1 MDLLPTEFYEDLLL
15 SVFNVYSDTTYTRIP
30 GTLGYCAKQ
39 LEEKASRK
47 YVWIENWTKISS
59 IQYYDLL
66 FNRVQPENVAQ
77 ASKFRLEKTVS
88 FDGSENSAASI
99 DDKVK
104 RQLENLLQEP
114 GMLSL
119 HLFSTKLNQT
129 WVELFSSW
137 KSLNLVYV
145 LDEFNDL
152 VYTLLKRLLDQKQ
165 LLHLFFDCAIPS
177 SKQTDLISEILQ
189 QAQFQILCFADG
201 SEEGVKNAIVS
212 KWEKNK
218 ELFAGKRVQ
227 WKRFVKLHD
236 NSFTRLKSIYASK
249 LQYRKEN
256 LLIEYY
262 LNLDVT
268 NQTTDEVFMQNVAA
282 SNLCFM

>member
-15 SVFNVYSDTTYTRIP
+15 SVFSVYSDSTYTRIP

-39 LEEKASRK
+39 LEEKASLK
-47 YVWIENWTKISS
+47 YVWIQNWTKISA
-59 IQYYDLL
+59 IEYYDVSLNQL
-66 FNRVQPENVAQ
+66 QPENVAQ
-77 ASKFRLEKTVS
+77 ASKFRLEKTIC
-88 FDGSENSAASI
+88 FYGSKYSAASI

-114 GMLSL
+114 GMLCL
-119 HLFSTKLNQT
+119 HLRSIKLNQT

-137 KSLNLVYV
+137 RSLNSVFVFY
-145 LDEFNDL
+145 EFNDL

-165 LLHLFFDCAIPS
+165 LLHLILKYAIPS
-177 SKQTDLISEILQ
+177 SKKTDLLCEFFQ
-189 QAQFQILCFADG
+189 QPQFQCLIFRGG
-201 SEEGVKNAIVS
+201 SEKGVKNAIVS

-236 NSFTRLKSIYASK
+236 NSFTRLKSMNASK

-256 LLIEYY
+256 LLIEYW
-262 LNLDVT
+262 NTDAT
-268 NQTTDEVFMQNVAA
+268 NQTTDEVFMFNVAD
-282 SNLCFM
+282 STLCFM

>member
-1 MDLLPTEFYEDLLL
+1 MDFVPTEFYEDLLL
-15 SVFNVYSDTTYTRIP
+15 NVFSRCSVSTFTQIS

-39 LEEKASRK
+39 LKEKASRK
-47 YVWIENWTKISS
+47 YVWIQNWTENSS

-66 FNRVQPENVAQ
+66 FNQLQPENVAQ
-77 ASKFRLEKTVS
+77 ASKFRLEKNVC
-88 FDGSENSAASI
+88 FCGSENSAASI

-114 GMLSL
+114 GMLCL
-119 HLFSTKLNQT
+119 HLQSTKLNQT

-145 LDEFNDL
+145 SYEFNDL

-165 LLHLFFDCAIPS
+165 LLRLSFDCAIPS
-177 SKQTDLISEILQ
+177 SKETDLICG
-189 QAQFQILCFADG
+189 F
-201 SEEGVKNAIVS
+201 EEGVKNAIVS

-218 ELFAGKRVQ
+218 ELFAGKWVQ

-236 NSFTRLKSIYASK
+236 NSFTRLKRVNARK

-256 LLIEYY
+256 LLIEY
-262 LNLDVT
+262 LNTDAT
-268 NQTTDEVFMQNVAA
+268 NQTTDKVFMQNVAA
-282 SNLCFM
+282 SNLRFM

>member
-1 MDLLPTEFYEDLLL
+1 MDLLPTEFYEDFLLN
-15 SVFNVYSDTTYTRIP
+15 VFSRYFVSEFTRIS

-39 LEEKASRK
+39 LKEKASLK
-47 YVWIENWTKISS
+47 YVWIQNWTKISA
-59 IQYYDLL
+59 IEYYDVSSNQL
-66 FNRVQPENVAQ
+66 QPENVAQ
-77 ASKFRLEKTVS
+77 ASKFRLEKYIG
-88 FDGSENSAASI
+88 FRGSENSAASI

-114 GMLSL
+114 GMLC
-119 HLFSTKLNQT
+119 LFLCNTKLNQT

-137 KSLNLVYV
+137 RSLNSVFV
-145 LDEFNDL
+145 FDEFNDL

-165 LLHLFFDCAIPS
+165 LLDLNLKCAIPS
-177 SKQTDLISEILQ
+177 SKETDL
-189 QAQFQILCFADG
+189 LCGF
-201 SEEGVKNAIVS
+201 EEGVKNAIVS

-218 ELFAGKRVQ
+218 ELFAGKWVQ

-236 NSFTRLKSIYASK
+236 NSFTRLKSIFEGE

-256 LLIEYY
+256 LLIEYW
-262 LNLDVT
+262 NTDAT

-282 SNLCFM
+282 SKLGFM

>member
-15 SVFNVYSDTTYTRIP
+15 NVFSRCSVSTFTRISGP
-30 GTLGYCAKQ
+30 LGYCAKQ
-39 LEEKASRK
+39 LKEKASRK
-47 YVWIENWTKISS
+47 YVCIENWTKISA
-59 IQYYDLL
+59 IEYYDVLL
-66 FNRVQPENVAQ
+66 NLLQPENVAQ

-88 FDGSENSAASI
+88 FYGSKYSAASI

-114 GMLSL
+114 GMLCL
-119 HLFSTKLNQT
+119 HLHSTKLNQT

-165 LLHLFFDCAIPS
+165 LLNLSFDCAIPS
-177 SKQTDLISEILQ
+177 SKETDLLCEFFQ
-189 QAQFQILCFADG
+189 QPQFQCLIFRGG

-236 NSFTRLKSIYASK
+236 NSFTHLKSINASK

-256 LLIEYY
+256 LLIEY
-262 LNLDVT
+262 LNTDAT
-268 NQTTDEVFMQNVAA
+268 NQTTDEVFMFNVAA
-282 SNLCFM
+282 STLCFM